1 VLQPQLQAQEQ
12 LPQLQVHALH
22 GQEQL
27 QLQSQSQLQSH
38 SQSQSQVQ
46 VQVHSGCANISSRL
60 LSPFI
65 KKLVNSISGV
75 PTN

>member
-46 VQVHSGCANISSRL
+46 VHSGCANISSRL